1 MSNKAITQ
9 ILFWG
14 VLTIFLLYFTVLNL
28 RFTGSR
34 YAEVLDTISTSA
46 REEDWRSA
54 ADELNR
60 FESFWNGVEYYVQ
73 FNNADQSFST
83 LNRDVE
89 NLKTAVL
96 NRKVYETDLYSRN
109 IKSLL
114 DNCTKPAPQ
123 P

>member
-1 MSNKAITQ
+1 MSSKAITR

-14 VLTIFLLYFTVLNL
+14 VLTIFLLYFTILNL

-34 YAEVLDTISTSA
+34 YAEVLDTVSKSA
-46 REEDWRSA
+46 QGEDWQSA
-54 ADELNR
+54 ADALNR
-60 FESFWNGVEYYVQ
+60 FENFWNGAEYYVQ

-89 NLKTAVL
+89 NLKAAVL
-96 NRKVYETDLYSRN
+96 SRKAYETDLYSRN

-114 DNCTKPAPQ
+114 DNCTKPVPL